1 MATINENVCVTG
13 SSITRQYVSSGV
25 DSGNVTSI
33 EKHFNGGAVTINTT
47 MNNYNVN
54 RGRL

>member
-1 MATINENVCVTG
+1 MAAINENVCVTG

-33 EKHFNGGAVTINTT
+33 ENYFNGGAVTINTT

-54 RGRL
+54 KGRL